1 LTRRWLIKHLGLQ
14 PSRYYQ
20 WQKRRGLDNRHNGK
34 TPREHWLFPEEREA
48 ILSYCQDK
56 LEEGYRR
63 LTYMMLDADIVA
75 VSPATTYR
83 LLKNAGLLNRWAPSK
98 RDAKKGFD
106 QPLAVHEHWHI
117 DISYVNI
124 LGTMYFM
131 TTVLD
136 GRSRYIVHHEL
147 RTKMTEYDVEIVTQ
161 RAKEKF
167 PQACP
172 RIISDNGPQFISKDF
187 KEFIRLAGFK
197 HVRTSPYHPQSNGK
211 IERYHRTI
219 KSEEIRRRAY
229 TSIEDARLQIAGYV
243 VHYNTVKL
251 HSAVCYLTPEDVL
264 KERQEH
270 RLKERQKNSTP
281 LEKPSIKSKITVIL
295 SIKPESVCQF
305 PAEAVHH
312 VVSSFKNS
320 SS

>member
-1 LTRRWLIKHLGLQ
+1 LTRRWLIKRLGLQ

-34 TPREHWLFPEEREA
+34 TPREHWLLPEEREA

-147 RTKMTEYDVEIVTQ
+147 K
-161 RAKEKF
+161 RAPGSF
-167 PQACP
+167 LITGHSLSV
-172 RIISDNGPQFISKDF
+172 RISRSSSGSQVSNIC
-187 KEFIRLAGFK
+187 E
-197 HVRTSPYHPQSNGK
+197 HHP
-211 IERYHRTI
+211 I
-219 KSEEIRRRAY
+219 IRRAMEKSSDIIAPSKPRKFAAVRIAQSKTPDCRLLA
-229 TSIEDARLQIAGYV
+229 TSTITIPSDYIA
-243 VHYNTVKL
+243 
-251 HSAVCYLTPEDVL
+251 
-264 KERQEH
+264 
-270 RLKERQKNSTP
+270 
-281 LEKPSIKSKITVIL
+281 L
-295 SIKPESVCQF
+295 SGISHPKTS
-305 PAEAVHH
+305 
-312 VVSSFKNS
+312 
-320 SS
+320 